1 MILRV
6 GWTTATARLRGNH
19 SSRCRYKTGA
29 NPRASLATLSVSSR
43 APGIVTGRGGMCAR
57 GPHAEPKHRPSM
69 ATLHRLIRKTMPH
82 CALGPLRVTI
92 GTGRPG
98 ARRSGLVRNHSGGPM
113 RKPRPATYNPVQALH
128 LIANDRNGSPLSC
141 PSCSGH
147 IERTPD
153 DFPPPPRSQV
163 TLQCRECGRVARYI
177 AGAA

>member
-1 MILRV
+1 MNGTDVAPTSESDWVSGTRCASV
-6 GWTTATARLRGNH
+6 RRARKSQVRLRP
-19 SSRCRYKTGA
+19 RCVGRV
-29 NPRASLATLSVSSR
+29 SLCRDLQIQSQDDAPLCFRPFEGYYSSR
-43 APGIVTGRGGMCAR
+43 A
-57 GPHAEPKHRPSM
+57 
-69 ATLHRLIRKTMPH
+69 
-82 CALGPLRVTI
+82 
-92 GTGRPG
+92 
-98 ARRSGLVRNHSGGPM
+98 ARRLQYTGSVRNHSGGPM

-141 PSCSGH
+141 PSCSGQ